1 MPSLLNPLSW
11 VPFHGDKRSR
21 RAALLGA
28 ALVVSLGFHAGLPMM
43 KWHNVEAI
51 SNETIVVEFM
61 PPPPMPLPEAEEL
74 VPVPNEEEVKAPVD
88 ENKPVAAKAEPE
100 PVDEPDEP
108 DEPEEPEEPDE
119 PEPPPPSENAPK
131 FQPSPAE
138 LARIAE
144 FDRKREERRLLREKR
159 RAERDA
165 RRAAREAAENGG
177 RKGGAPPA
185 SDYKTGKP
193 DAVYLCNATD
203 KGHELQVT
211 KQRGIHDWITIIPTV
226 LAGFETRPSLGR
238 YVDDIAQVIGRTRDV
253 GPKRLGFVELAL
265 PNEVLQIELED
276 PRGVRIAVGRLDA
289 KCLVGFKYASKLF
302 PFSITR
308 APVRIIDNQN
318 NSVAALVDVTFFK
331 DASLEITSA
340 DGATLPFKKAR
351 LKNAND
357 IKRNIQD
364 HYEAARLAKGIAEV
378 FGIEVGPKR
387 PKPRV
392 GATTP
397 APAHTA
403 SKRTIAAEKNKKRAQ
418 E

>member
-28 ALVVSLGFHAGLPMM
+28 ALVVSLSFHAGLPMV

-74 VPVPNEEEVKAPVD
+74 VPVPNEETVKAPID
-88 ENKPVAAKAEPE
+88 EDKPVAARAEPE
-100 PVDEPDEP
+100 PVEEPDEPDEP
-108 DEPEEPEEPDE
+108 DEPE
-119 PEPPPPSENAPK
+119 PPPPTEETPK
-131 FQPSPAE
+131 FKPSPEE

-144 FDRKREERRLLREKR
+144 FDRKREERKLQREKR
-159 RAERDA
+159 RAEREA
-165 RRAAREAAENGG
+165 KRAARELAENGG
-177 RKGGAPPA
+177 KKGGAPPA

-193 DAVYLCNATD
+193 DALYLCNATD
-203 KGHELQVT
+203 RGVELQVV

-226 LAGFETRPSLGR
+226 LAGFETRPSLGK
-238 YVDDIAQVIGRTRDV
+238 YVDGVTQIISRSRDV
-253 GPKRLGFVELAL
+253 GPKRLGFVELSL
-265 PNEVLQIELED
+265 PNEVLQIELEE

-302 PFSITR
+302 PFSIAR
-308 APVRIIDNQN
+308 APVRIIDKQN

-340 DGATLPFKKAR
+340 DGTVLPFKRAR
-351 LKNAND
+351 LKNGND
-357 IKRNIQD
+357 IQRNIQD

-378 FGIEVGPKR
+378 FGIQIGPKR
-387 PKPRV
+387 PTPKT
-392 GATTP
+392 TTP
-397 APAHTA
+397 AMSAA
-403 SKRTIAAEKNKKRAQ
+403 NKRTIAAEKNKKRAQ
-418 E
+418 D

>member
-1 MPSLLNPLSW
+1 MPRLLNPLSW

-28 ALVVSLGFHAGLPMM
+28 ALVFSLTFHAGLPMV

-51 SNETIVVEFM
+51 ANETIVVEFM

-74 VPVPNEEEVKAPVD
+74 VAVPNEEEVKAPVN
-88 ENKPVAAKAEPE
+88 EEKPVAKKAEPE
-100 PVDEPDEP
+100 PEPDEP
-108 DEPEEPEEPDE
+108 DEPEETEE
-119 PEPPPPSENAPK
+119 PEPPAPSEIAPK
-131 FQPSPAE
+131 FQPSPEE

-144 FDRKREERRLLREKR
+144 FDRKREERRLAREKR
-159 RAERDA
+159 RAEREA
-165 RRAAREAAENGG
+165 RRAAREAEANGG

-211 KQRGIHDWITIIPTV
+211 KQRGIHDWITIVPTV
-226 LAGFETRPSLGR
+226 LAGFATRPSLGR
-238 YVDDIAQVIGRTRDV
+238 YVDDVTQIISRSRDV

-265 PNEVLQIELED
+265 PNEVLQIELEE

-302 PFSITR
+302 PFSVAR
-308 APVRIIDNQN
+308 APVRILDNQN
-318 NSVAALVDVTFFK
+318 NSVSALVDVTFFK
-331 DASLEITSA
+331 DASLELTSS
-340 DGATLPFKKAR
+340 DGSVLPFKKAR
-351 LKNAND
+351 LKNGND
-357 IKRNIQD
+357 IQRNIQD
-364 HYEAARLAKGIAEV
+364 HYEAARLAKGIAEA
-378 FGIEVGPKR
+378 FGIQIGPKR
-387 PKPRV
+387 PPPR
-392 GATTP
+392 ATTP
-397 APAHTA
+397 AGSA

>member
-1 MPSLLNPLSW
+1 MSSLLNPLSW

-28 ALVVSLGFHAGLPMM
+28 TLVVSLTFHAGLPMV

-74 VPVPNEEEVKAPVD
+74 VPVPNEEAVKAPVNED
-88 ENKPVAAKAEPE
+88 KPVAPKAEPD
-100 PVDEPDEP
+100 PVDEP
-108 DEPEEPEEPDE
+108 DEPEEPEEP
-119 PEPPPPSENAPK
+119 EPPAPSENAPK
-131 FQPSPAE
+131 FQPSPDE
-138 LARIAE
+138 MARIAE
-144 FDRKREERRLLREKR
+144 FDRKREERRLKREKR
-159 RAERDA
+159 RAER
-165 RRAAREAAENGG
+165 RAARDLAENGG
-177 RKGGAPPA
+177 KKGGAPPS

-203 KGHELQVT
+203 KGLELNVT
-211 KQRGIHDWITIIPTV
+211 KQRGIHDWITIVPTV
-226 LAGFETRPSLGR
+226 LAGFETRPSIGS
-238 YVDDIAQVIGRTRDV
+238 YVEDITQVIGRARDV
-253 GPKRLGFVELAL
+253 GPKRLGFVELAM

-289 KCLVGFKYASKLF
+289 KCLVGFKYAGKLF
-302 PFSITR
+302 PFSIVR

-331 DASLEITSA
+331 DASLELTSA
-340 DGATLPFKKAR
+340 DGTVLPFKKAR
-351 LKNAND
+351 LKNGND
-357 IKRNIQD
+357 IQRNIQD

-378 FGIEVGPKR
+378 FGIQIGPKR
-387 PKPRV
+387 PAPK
-392 GATTP
+392 TTP
-397 APAHTA
+397 ANTA
-403 SKRTIAAEKNKKRAQ
+403 NRATTTNKRTIAAEKNKKRAQ